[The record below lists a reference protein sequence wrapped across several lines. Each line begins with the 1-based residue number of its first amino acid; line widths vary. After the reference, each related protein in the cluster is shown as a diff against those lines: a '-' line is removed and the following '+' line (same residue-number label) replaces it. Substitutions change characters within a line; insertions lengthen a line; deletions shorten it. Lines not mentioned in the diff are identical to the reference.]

1 MMSEHLRQKVVKG
14 FKRGYACL
22 AAAVT
27 PAPTVAL
34 REALRRNTEAADA
47 LDAAVKEMLEQ

>member
-1 MMSEHLRQKVVKG
+1 MMSEHLRQKIITG
-14 FKRGYACL
+14 LKRGCACL